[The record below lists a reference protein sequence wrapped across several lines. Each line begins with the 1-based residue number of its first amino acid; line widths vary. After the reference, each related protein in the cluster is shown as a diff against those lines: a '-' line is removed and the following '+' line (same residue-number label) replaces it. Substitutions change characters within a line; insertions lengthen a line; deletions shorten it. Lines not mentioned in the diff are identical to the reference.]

1 MLSVVHLSCTQWP
14 VQRAVWSVAFVGRVF
29 AAFRPSAGVGA
40 TVWRGPAT
48 CRASRMQASLQQGA
62 LAPSQAYGYKVG
74 DLVFYM
80 GQSQTFADGDK
91 VAHGQQ
97 GNVIG
102 VLPTQISSV
111 PTHLAVISSVP
122 THLAVRF
129 SGNKG
134 YVGLRF
140 NEVPPPPRRLRCHS
154 QRAPPQLRCA
164 APRVRRSAAFRRHR
178 YMVATRWARSCSTR
192 GQAGRLSTTAQP
204 TSSCKASR
212 AR

>member
-1 MLSVVHLSCTQWP
+1 MLSVVHLSSKTC
-14 VQRAVWSVAFVGRVF
+14 ALSIRVSTV
-29 AAFRPSAGVGA
+29 AAFRPSAGWRA
-40 TVWRGPAT
+40 MCRGPAAE
-48 CRASRMQASLQQGA
+48 RASRMQASLQQGA
-62 LAPSQAYGYKVG
+62 SAPSQAYGYKVG
-74 DLVFYM
+74 DLVFYT

-102 VLPTQISSV
+102 VMFASV
-111 PTHLAVISSVP
+111 PTHLR
-122 THLAVRF
+122 VRF

>member
-29 AAFRPSAGVGA
+29 AAFRPSAGG
-40 TVWRGPAT
+40 WRARWRRVRPP
-48 CRASRMQASLQQGA
+48 CRSSRMQASLQQGA

-102 VLPTQISSV
+102 VLF
-111 PTHLAVISSVP
+111 SSVP

-140 NEVPPPPRRLRCHS
+140 SEVRRLR
-154 QRAPPQLRCA
+154 A
-164 APRVRRSAAFRRHR
+164 ASAATPS
-178 YMVATRWARSCSTR
+178 VC
-192 GQAGRLSTTAQP
+192 LS
-204 TSSCKASR
+204 R
-212 AR
+212 

>member
-102 VLPTQISSV
+102 VLPTQL
-111 PTHLAVISSVP
+111 TSSVP

-140 NEVPPPPRRLRCHS
+140 TEVRRLRAAS
-154 QRAPPQLRCA
+154 APPPLPLPACA
-164 APRVRRSAAFRRHR
+164 SHADVVPHLECADQPHSAAT
-178 YMVATRWARSCSTR
+178 AKRWPQ
-192 GQAGRLSTTAQP
+192 GGREVVLHGAKQDV
-204 TSSCKASR
+204 
-212 AR
+212 

>member
-1 MLSVVHLSCTQWP
+1 
-14 VQRAVWSVAFVGRVF
+14 
-29 AAFRPSAGVGA
+29 
-40 TVWRGPAT
+40 
-48 CRASRMQASLQQGA
+48 MQASLQQGA
-62 LAPSQAYGYKVG
+62 FLGAVSQAHGYKVG

-91 VAHGQQ
+91 VMHGQQ

-102 VLPTQISSV
+102 VLTTQLISS
-111 PTHLAVISSVP
+111 IP

-134 YVGLRF
+134 YVGLQF
-140 NEVPPPPRRLRCHS
+140 NEVRRLRAASAATPSMCP
-154 QRAPPQLRCA
+154 RTLRCA
-164 APRVRRSAAFRRHR
+164 APRVRRSAAISRHR
-178 YMVATRWARSCSTR
+178 YMVATRSARSCSTR

-212 AR
+212 AK

>member
-102 VLPTQISSV
+102 VLPTQL
-111 PTHLAVISSVP
+111 TSSVP

-140 NEVPPPPRRLRCHS
+140 TEVRRLRAASTATPLTC
-154 QRAPPQLRCA
+154 APHTRLPTARA
-164 APRVRRSAAFRRHR
+164 APRQTLLWRPSPHCMSSRCARVRRPSPSSLLLTAGGCVHR
-178 YMVATRWARSCSTR
+178 
-192 GQAGRLSTTAQP
+192 
-204 TSSCKASR
+204 
-212 AR
+212 